1 MSNRGRP
8 RALADEQKRRTV
20 CAMISVGAGIEAAAK
35 QAGCSTWTIRREAQR
50 DEDFAQ
56 RLREAETAAGLMPLQ
71 MLRKAASTQWRAAAW
86 LLERSCPERFAR
98 RKPETIA
105 PEEVKSLL
113 DTVAT
118 IMAEEC
124 PDVGQQNRMIGRL
137 EQLQQDHFGEARAA
151 EQGTPQAISEIEQ
164 FINRFERK
172 HPAA

>member
-20 CAMISVGAGIEAAAK
+20 CAMISVGAGIEAAAR
-35 QAGCSTWTIRREAQR
+35 QVGCSTWTIRREAQR

-56 RLREAETAAGLMPLQ
+56 RLREAETASELMPLQ

-98 RKPETIA
+98 RKPESIA

-118 IMAEEC
+118 IMSDEC
-124 PDVGQQNRMIGRL
+124 PDVAQQQRMIGRL
-137 EQLQQDHFGEARAA
+137 EQLQQDHFGQTRAA
-151 EQGTPQAISEIEQ
+151 QQGSPQAMSEIEQ
-164 FINRFERK
+164 FINQFGRK
-172 HPAA
+172 HDAA

>member
-20 CAMISVGAGIEAAAK
+20 CAMISVGAGIEAAAR

-124 PDVGQQNRMIGRL
+124 PDAAQQNRMIGRL

-151 EQGTPQAISEIEQ
+151 QQGPPEAMSEIEQ
-164 FINRFERK
+164 FIQQFDRK
-172 HPAA
+172 HNAA